1 MIAICSMVRKPVNFD
16 TWIDYHFSLGVDY
29 IFLRVEDTPELAQII
44 DRYENVFAIF
54 DNSSSKRNNYWSQ
67 MNRQKQLIQHHL
79 PKIQSLKIDWLF
91 HIDSDELICSVL
103 NLKELLSNVSKDYD
117 VVKIQNYEAV
127 YDRDNLENPFY
138 QTNKFRVLNKLA
150 YSNGK
155 SAARVST
162 IKMMEYSSPIGDV
175 FCPHGFEGKVEN
187 LNAKDIVI
195 LHFESPTF
203 ESWYEKFSNDCDID
217 ELSFEKIPF
226 DFYKKSIEIVR
237 SGDIKMA
244 RDFYN
249 KMKVNVSDPVF
260 KLYWT
265 PQLEYKNV
273 NWSK

>member
-54 DNSSSKRNNYWSQ
+54 DDSSSKRNNYWSQ
-67 MNRQKQLIQHHL
+67 MNRQKKLIQHHL

-187 LNAKDIVI
+187 LNTKDIVI

-217 ELSFEKIPF
+217 EISFEKIPF
-226 DFYKKSIEIVR
+226 DFYKKSIEIIR

-249 KMKVNVSDPVF
+249 KMKVNVSEPVF

>member
-29 IFLRVEDTPELAQII
+29 IFLRIEDTPELAQII

-54 DNSSSKRNNYWSQ
+54 DDSSSKRNNYWSQ
-67 MNRQKQLIQHHL
+67 MNRQKKLIQHHL

-226 DFYKKSIEIVR
+226 DFYKKSIEIIR
-237 SGDIKMA
+237 SGDIKLA

-249 KMKVNVSDPVF
+249 KMKVNVSEPVF

>member
-1 MIAICSMVRKPVNFD
+1 
-16 TWIDYHFSLGVDY
+16 
-29 IFLRVEDTPELAQII
+29 
-44 DRYENVFAIF
+44 
-54 DNSSSKRNNYWSQ
+54 

-226 DFYKKSIEIVR
+226 DFYKKSIEIIR
-237 SGDIKMA
+237 SGDIKLA

-249 KMKVNVSDPVF
+249 KMKVNVSEQVF

>member
-249 KMKVNVSDPVF
+249 KMKVNVSEPVF

-265 PQLEYKNV
+265 PQLEHKNV

>member
-29 IFLRVEDTPELAQII
+29 IFLRVEDTPELVQII

-187 LNAKDIVI
+187 LNVKDIVI

-217 ELSFEKIPF
+217 EISFEKIPF
-226 DFYKKSIEIVR
+226 DFYKKSIEIIR
-237 SGDIKMA
+237 SGDIKLA

-249 KMKVNVSDPVF
+249 KMKVNVSEPVF

>member
-16 TWIDYHFSLGVDY
+16 SWLDYHFSLGVDY

-44 DRYENVFAIF
+44 DRYENVYAIF

-79 PKIQSLKIDWLF
+79 PKIQSLEIDWLF
-91 HIDSDELICSVL
+91 HIDSDELICSTFGV
-103 NLKELLSNVSKDYD
+103 KELLDKISKEYS

-138 QTNKFRVLNKLA
+138 QTNKFKVLNKLA
-150 YSNGK
+150 YANGK
-155 SAARVST
+155 SAARVSSLKLIEQDT
-162 IKMMEYSSPIGDV
+162 PVGKV
-175 FCPHGFEGKVEN
+175 FCPHGFEGKVAN
-187 LNAKDIVI
+187 LNVKDIVI

-226 DFYKKSIEIVR
+226 DFYKKSIEIIR

-249 KMKVNVSDPVF
+249 KCKVNVNEPVY

-265 PQLEYKNV
+265 PQLKNKNV

>member
-44 DRYENVFAIF
+44 DRYENVFVIF
-54 DNSSSKRNNYWSQ
+54 DENSSKRNNYWSQ

-79 PKIQSLKIDWLF
+79 PKIQSLEIDWLF

-138 QTNKFRVLNKLA
+138 QTNKFKVLNKLA

-155 SAARVST
+155 SAARVSSLKLIEQDT
-162 IKMMEYSSPIGDV
+162 PVGKV
-175 FCPHGFEGKVEN
+175 FCPHGFEGKVAN
-187 LNAKDIVI
+187 LNTKDIVI

-217 ELSFEKIPF
+217 DLIFEKIPF
-226 DFYKKSIEIVR
+226 KFYKKSIEIIR

-249 KMKVNVSDPVF
+249 KWKVNVDEPVY

-265 PQLEYKNV
+265 PQLKNKNV